1 MTDTATLSETARN
14 LRSKIRRASLAA
26 EKGEVLDLVPL
37 KVEVDSLCKSLEALP
52 KSESRSLQGDVV
64 GMIDELS
71 HLSDRLNQGLGIIKQ
86 ELQSLAERQ
95 KAVSAYGK
103 AP

>member
-1 MTDTATLSETARN
+1 MTEPTALFETARN
-14 LRSKIRRASLAA
+14 LRQKIRRASQAA
-26 EKGEVLDLVPL
+26 EKGDVVDLMPL
-37 KVEVDSLCKSLEALP
+37 NSEVDALCKDIGRLP
-52 KSESRSLQGDVV
+52 KGESQSLQGDIV

-71 HLSDRLNQGLGIIKQ
+71 HLSDRLNQGLDIIKQ